1 MADWSNP
8 LITTQYDVFLA
19 EAKERDVDSATMFL
33 NAPTNQPVGAVKL
46 LRSPVK
52 LQEWSGAAWVDKV
65 FDLTAGGTGATTAGG
80 ARAALGIGSMGIQD
94 SAAVAI
100 TGGTIQNLTSLT
112 LLTTILFG
120 GDDAYDLGAFGVQVR
135 RGYFKSAL
143 VLPVG
148 VDRYATS

>member
-65 FDLTAGGTGATTAGG
+65 FDLTAGGTGATTAAG
-80 ARAALGIGSMGIQD
+80 ARAALGIGGMGIQD
-94 SAAVAI
+94 PSAVAI
-100 TGGTIQNLTSLT
+100 TGGTILSITGLS
-112 LLTTILFG
+112 LLTTITYG
-120 GDDAYDLGAFGVQVR
+120 ADDSYDLGSFAAQAR
-135 RGYFKSAL
+135 KGYFKSAL

-148 VDRYATS
+148 IDKYATS